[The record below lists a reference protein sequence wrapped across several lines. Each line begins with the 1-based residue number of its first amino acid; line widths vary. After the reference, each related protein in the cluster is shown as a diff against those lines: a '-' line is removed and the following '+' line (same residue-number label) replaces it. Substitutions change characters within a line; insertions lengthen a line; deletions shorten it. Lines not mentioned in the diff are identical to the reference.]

1 MPHSSTGTAT
11 VIASYGQRG
20 ILRADDVRL
29 PYLLKGRKLRAVCG
43 DRVSWIPSSNDGE
56 ALVTAVLDR
65 DNVLERPDSRGGSEP
80 LAANLTMLAVIMAP
94 EPAPDFF
101 IADRF
106 IAAAEIMQA
115 RCLLVWN
122 KNDLSGAP
130 PSELDGYRKLGY
142 DVVSTSATT
151 GVGLAELRRNLDNG
165 ISMLAGQSGVGKSS
179 LINQLVEDANV
190 LTGQLSDI
198 SREGRHTTT
207 ASVAHD
213 LGNGGLLVDSPGIR
227 DFVPTISDVSK
238 TQIGY
243 TEIVARAD
251 QCRFADCQ
259 HTREPNCAVRAA
271 VENGDISERRYE
283 SYKRLLNLSKQRLQR
298 IERTRP

>member
-1 MPHSSTGTAT
+1 MPHSSTAT

-20 ILRADDVRL
+20 ILQTENVRL

-43 DRVSWIPSSNDGE
+43 DLVTWMPSSNNGE
-56 ALVTAVLDR
+56 ALVTTVIDR
-65 DNVLERPDSRGGSEP
+65 SNVLERPDNRGGSEP
-80 LAANLTMLAVIMAP
+80 LAANLTTLAVVIAP

-106 IAAAEIMQA
+106 ICAAELMKA
-115 RCLLVWN
+115 RCVVVWN
-122 KNDLSGAP
+122 KSDLQAGDAA
-130 PSELDGYRKLGY
+130 ELATYRQLGY
-142 DVVSTSATT
+142 EVLSTSATT
-151 GVGLAELRRNLDNG
+151 GAGISELRSNLDDG
-165 ISMLAGQSGVGKSS
+165 ISMMVGQSGVGKSS
-179 LINQLVEDANV
+179 LINELVDDANV

-207 ASVAHD
+207 ASVAHT

-227 DFVPTISDVSK
+227 DFVPTINDVSK
-238 TQIGY
+238 TQVGY
-243 TEIVARAD
+243 TEILSRAD

-259 HTREPNCAVRAA
+259 HTREPNCAVRLA

-283 SYKRLLNLSKQRLQR
+283 SYKRLLNLSKQRLER
-298 IERTRP
+298 IERARQ